1 MERRDHGRRTRAALR
16 RLLSVVGV
24 VGCIGYTVPLMT
36 SSVHAGD
43 APASSSLSIS
53 DTGDLAAIEQQFEQ
67 LSARL
72 APSVVAISATAK
84 AVESAALVRA
94 DDLNADQLAN
104 AVFDKSVRLVGT
116 GFVIDSEG
124 YLLTNDHVVAEA
136 QQLWVTT
143 DDRKVYP
150 AVVVATD
157 PRTDLAV
164 LKIPARGLPAV
175 RFAKTDARRG
185 QWSIALGNPYGLSSD
200 GELCMSVGI
209 VSGVNRSLPKLAS
222 NENRLYSNLIQTT
235 AQINPGNSGG
245 PLFNLAGEV
254 IGINTAVVLPH
265 RQANGIGFAIP
276 ADRDVLELVRDLKD
290 GREVVHGFLGI
301 AVSRPTLSDRAAVGM
316 TADAGARVDTVETGS
331 PAALAGLQ
339 PGDVVESIDG
349 QILRDGDH
357 LVRSV
362 ALADITKPLTMKVHR
377 RDRTMSVSVQL
388 KARPQT
394 QVAVNRTNQRLRWGG
409 MVLGPVPG
417 HWQSAG
423 VMVLAVNKTAG
434 AIPEGVSTGAIITA
448 IAGKPI
454 GSITDL
460 QAVLNDTPA
469 EQCKVQVME
478 PKDAVVSVGR
488 E

>member
-1 MERRDHGRRTRAALR
+1 
-16 RLLSVVGV
+16 VGV
-24 VGCIGYTVPLMT
+24 AGCIGYTMT
-36 SSVHAGD
+36 LTASSVHGGD
-43 APASSSLSIS
+43 APAATSAVVS
-53 DTGDLAAIEQQFEQ
+53 DIGDLAAIEQQFEQ
-67 LSARL
+67 LSTRL

-84 AVESAALVRA
+84 AVESNALVRA
-94 DDLNADQLAN
+94 DDLNADQLAS
-104 AVFDKSVRLVGT
+104 AVFDKSARLVGT
-116 GFVIDSEG
+116 GFVIDSDG

-150 AVVVATD
+150 AIVVGTD

-164 LKIPARGLPAV
+164 LKIPARGLPPV
-175 RFAKTDARRG
+175 RFATGEARRG

-200 GELCMSVGI
+200 GEICMSVGI

-276 ADRDVLELVRDLKD
+276 ADRDILELVRDLKD
-290 GREVVHGFLGI
+290 GREIVHGFLGI

-316 TADAGARVDTVETGS
+316 TSDAGARVDTVEAGS
-331 PAALAGLQ
+331 PAALAGLMR
-339 PGDVVESIDG
+339 GDVIESIDG
-349 QILRDGDH
+349 QTLRDGDH
-357 LVRSV
+357 LIRSV
-362 ALADITKPLTMKVHR
+362 ALADIAKPLSMKVHR
-377 RDRTMSVSVQL
+377 GRTTMSIFVQL
-388 KARPQT
+388 RPRTQT

-423 VMVLAVNKTAG
+423 VMVLAVNKAAG
-434 AIPEGVSTGAIITA
+434 SIPEGVATGAIITS

-454 GSITDL
+454 GSIADL

-469 EQCKVQVME
+469 EHCKVELME